1 MLHDGSRCTRSIFDD
16 DGDGSLSYPEFLA
29 FIQLQQYQLVRAF
42 AVLDSNH
49 TGKSKPRD
57 SVPRLCCFPRL
68 AAPCVL
74 CKPVSARDVELFAA
88 KMNVNLSHAEI
99 ARLLSHV
106 SHGREGHVS
115 RSEFTR

>member
-1 MLHDGSRCTRSIFDD
+1 MTEAAVPAVFLTTMATVRCRTRS
-16 DGDGSLSYPEFLA
+16 SLHSFSFNSISLCVLLRCSTPITPERVSHETRYP
-29 FIQLQQYQLVRAF
+29 
-42 AVLDSNH
+42 
-49 TGKSKPRD
+49 G
-57 SVPRLCCFPRL
+57 LCCLPRL

-106 SHGREGHVS
+106 SLGREGHVS